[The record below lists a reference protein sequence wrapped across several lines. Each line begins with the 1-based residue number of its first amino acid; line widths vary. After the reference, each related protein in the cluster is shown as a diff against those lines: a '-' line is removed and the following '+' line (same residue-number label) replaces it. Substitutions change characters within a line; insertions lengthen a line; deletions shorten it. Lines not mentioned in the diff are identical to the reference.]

1 MLTCVI
7 LNYND
12 YTSVE
17 KLYDHIKDYKIIDKI
32 ILVDNASTD
41 DSFDKLS
48 RIGVNENTVVIKS
61 DKNGGYAYGNNIG
74 LRHSK
79 KLGTDYVIVCNPD
92 TEFSEDAIKS
102 CLNSFKR
109 SSKIAAVSPKV
120 TKGSIAYKFTSPLGE
135 IAYSNLLLNKMFKP
149 RTIRKSQKSKDLMR
163 VDVIPGSFVMYDMK
177 KVSEVDFYDE
187 NTFLY
192 HEEIIIGRKLYNKG
206 YIQVIDLNSEYDHHH
221 SVSVS
226 KSIKSAI
233 RLKNYFLD
241 SQEYYI
247 RTYLNPG
254 VFTMLLYKL
263 MRPIDLLEIFLWTK
277 IKEIIT
283 D

>member
-1 MLTCVI
+1 VI

-41 DSFDKLS
+41 DSFNKLS
-48 RIGVNENTVVIKS
+48 RMEVNENTVVIKS

-79 KLGTDYVIVCNPD
+79 NLGADYVIVCNPD

-120 TKGSIAYKFTSPLGE
+120 TSGSIAFKFTSSLGE
-135 IAYSNLLLNKMFKP
+135 IAYSNLLLNKIFKP
-149 RTIRKSQKSKDLMR
+149 RTIKNSFNSKDIMR

-177 KVSEVDFYDE
+177 KVSEVDYYDE

-206 YIQVIDLNSEYDHHH
+206 YIQVIDLNSEYEHHH

-233 RLKNYFLD
+233 RLKKYFLD

-247 RTYLNPG
+247 RTYLNPSTI
-254 VFTMLLYKL
+254 TMFLYKL
-263 MRPIDLLEIFLWTK
+263 IRPLDLLEIFLWTK
-277 IKEIIT
+277 IKKT
-283 D
+283 NSD